1 MTHLKGAAR
10 RLLLAL
16 PLVALAGCKAM
27 GPDFARPADPASASY
42 AATNKTVRGPS
53 AVFGVETPLRW
64 WEALGSPDIDALVDR
79 AMAGNK
85 SLAASLATLEKAR
98 EHARSVQGKLYPQVD
113 ANAGIERQRFNL
125 SAFGIDPSS
134 FGLPSA
140 GNPEATLLSVGGGVS
155 YDPDLFGANRRA
167 REQALADEET
177 QLRETQAAHLTIAGR
192 VVLQALTIGAL
203 DDRIA
208 AVNALIAEDER
219 NVTLVDKKRRGG
231 EGTMVEVLN
240 AQAQLAGDRTVLP
253 QLDQQRVEAR
263 DMLAI
268 LLGISPGE
276 LGPTAFSLSALTL
289 PANVPVALPS
299 ELVHKRPDILA
310 AEARLHSAT
319 AAVGMATAK
328 LYPSISLG
336 ATFQQMTTHP
346 LDIFTA
352 GANGFNIFA
361 RLAAPIFDGG
371 QLKADKRAAE
381 AELRASAAR
390 YQQTVLEAFGQVSDL
405 LSALENDARSVGL
418 QGESVN
424 VAERSLS
431 LSRRSFQIGNSGVL
445 TVLDSSRTAQRARL
459 ALLDAR
465 GRQFVD
471 LVRLYVATAGGWT
484 GPAIPPPPAP

>member
-1 MTHLKGAAR
+1 MR
-10 RLLLAL
+10 NRLLLVL
-16 PLVALAGCKAM
+16 PLLAISGCKAV
-27 GPDFARPADPASASY
+27 GPDFARPTDPTSASY
-42 AATNKTVRGPS
+42 ASSGKEGPGPAATLG
-53 AVFGVETPLRW
+53 AETPLRW
-64 WEALGSPDIDALVDR
+64 WEALGSPAIDALVDR

-85 SLAASLATLEKAR
+85 TLAASMATLEKAR
-98 EHARSVQGKLYPQVD
+98 EYARSVEGRLYPQVD

-140 GNPEATLLSVGGGVS
+140 GNPEATLLSVGGGIS

-167 REQALADEET
+167 KEQALADAEA

-192 VVLQALTIGAL
+192 VVLQALTIAAL
-203 DDRIA
+203 NDRIA
-208 AVNALIAEDER
+208 AVNALVGEDER
-219 NVTLVDKKRRGG
+219 IVSLVDRKRRGG
-231 EGTMVEVLN
+231 EGTMVEVLG
-240 AQAQLAGDRTVLP
+240 AQAQLAGDRAVLP
-253 QLDQQRVEAR
+253 QLEQQRAEAR

-276 LGPTAFSLSALTL
+276 LGATDFALAALTM
-289 PANVPVALPS
+289 PASVPVELPS

-328 LYPSISLG
+328 LYPAISLG
-336 ATFQQMTTHP
+336 GTFTQMTSHP
-346 LDIFTA
+346 EDIFTA

-371 QLKADKRAAE
+371 KLKADKRAAE

-390 YQQTVLEAFGQVSDL
+390 YQETVLEAFGQVSDL
-405 LSALENDARSVGL
+405 LSALENDARTVVL
-418 QGESVN
+418 QGEALN

-431 LSRRSFQIGNSGVL
+431 LSQRSFKVGNSGVL

-459 ALLDAR
+459 SLLDAR
-465 GRQFVD
+465 GRQFVN

-484 GPAIPPPPAP
+484 GPAVVSAK